1 MHFIISTHLGFL
13 IVELSLYYPWIIN
26 DEKKINIVIRQI
38 IYIINLPSFLYVDW
52 IKGIVK
58 MRVRAQ
64 SLITNYKTKIG
75 KKKKKEKYDEELF
88 LLIYFLYTFYLVKHT
103 LMFGSRKIIRKEKKY
118 KGK

>member
-1 MHFIISTHLGFL
+1 M
-13 IVELSLYYPWIIN
+13 
-26 DEKKINIVIRQI
+26 VIRQI

-75 KKKKKEKYDEELF
+75 KKKK
-88 LLIYFLYTFYLVKHT
+88 
-103 LMFGSRKIIRKEKKY
+103 
-118 KGK
+118 GKL